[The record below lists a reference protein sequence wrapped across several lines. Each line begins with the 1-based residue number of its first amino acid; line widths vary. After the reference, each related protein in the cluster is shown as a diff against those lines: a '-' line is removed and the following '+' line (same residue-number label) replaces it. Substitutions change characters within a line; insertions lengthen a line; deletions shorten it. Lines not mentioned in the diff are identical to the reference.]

1 MTGSI
6 RRLRPASGRASE
18 SEERREQAAVTDQSP
33 TSVNEEIETPV
44 AADDEVAAALANWP
58 TNTANPR
65 RTQI

>member
-1 MTGSI
+1 M
-6 RRLRPASGRASE
+6 
-18 SEERREQAAVTDQSP
+18 TDQSP

-58 TNTANPR
+58 VNTANPR

>member
-6 RRLRPASGRASE
+6 RLQTGSEPCSGATA
-18 SEERREQAAVTDQSP
+18 ERREPAAVTDQSP

-58 TNTANPR
+58 VNTANPR